1 MLDPKLIKEKPE
13 MIRNMLKSR
22 AVEFDLD
29 ELIKTDEKRREF
41 IIKTDELRKKK
52 NQVGIRI
59 SEKKKAKEDAS
70 SILAEM
76 KNISS
81 ELTKLE
87 SEQEEIENKYLKLA
101 STIPNL
107 VHESVPIGI
116 DDSANIEIKK
126 WGNIP
131 KFDFKVKD
139 HIDISENLNLVDLER
154 AAKVAGAR
162 FYYLKND
169 LVRLNQALINFGLDF
184 LAEKGYSLIQ
194 PPYMINRESME
205 GAVIAEDF
213 EEVIYKIQ
221 DEDLYMIG
229 TSEHAMAAMHSKEII
244 EGKNIPMKYAG
255 ISPCFRKEA
264 GAHGRDQKGIFRVHQ
279 FDKIEQ
285 FVFSKPEDSWKEHEK
300 LLAVAEEFY
309 QKLEIPYRVMLLSTG
324 DIGKIS
330 AKTYDIEAW
339 MAGQNA
345 YREIVSC
352 SNCLEYQARR
362 LKIRF
367 RDKTNE
373 DTQYIHTLNSTLIA
387 TTRVLVSIMEN
398 FQTKEGH
405 IRIPQGFTAIYGK
418 SERDIL
424 TYPYIL
430 DLKFVKNWHAEKVE

>member
-13 MIRNMLKSR
+13 IIRNMLKSR

-29 ELIKTDEKRREF
+29 GLIESDQKRREF

-52 NQVGIRI
+52 NQIAITI
-59 SEKKKAKEDAS
+59 SEKKKAGEDAS
-70 SILAEM
+70 SIFIEM
-76 KNISS
+76 KNISN

-87 SEQEEIENKYLKLA
+87 SQQEDIEKKYLKLA

-107 VHESVPIGI
+107 IHESVPIGI
-116 DDSANIEIKK
+116 DDSVNKEIKK

-131 KFDFKVKD
+131 KFDFKIKD
-139 HIDISENLNLVDLER
+139 HIDISEDLNLVDLER

-184 LAEKGYSLIQ
+184 LAEKGYSLVQ

-213 EEVIYKIQ
+213 EEVIYKVQ
-221 DEDLYMIG
+221 EEDLYMIG

-244 EGKNIPMKYAG
+244 EGKDIPMKYAG

-285 FVFSKPEDSWKEHEK
+285 FIFSRPEDSWKEHEK
-300 LLAVAEEFY
+300 MLAVAEEFY

-373 DTQYIHTLNSTLIA
+373 DTQYVHTLNSTLIA
-387 TTRVLVSIMEN
+387 TTRVLVAIMEN
-398 FQTKEGH
+398 FQTKDGH
-405 IRIPQGFTAIYGK
+405 IRIPQ
-418 SERDIL
+418 IL
-424 TYPYIL
+424 QRYMGNQKEI
-430 DLKFVKNWHAEKVE
+430 

>member
-13 MIRNMLKSR
+13 IIRNMLKSR
-22 AVEFDLD
+22 AVEFDL
-29 ELIKTDEKRREF
+29 EGLIESDQKRREF

-52 NQVGIRI
+52 NQVAIAI
-59 SEKKKAKEDAS
+59 SEKKKAGDDAS
-70 SILAEM
+70 TILIEM
-76 KNISS
+76 KNISN

-87 SEQEEIENKYLKLA
+87 SEQVDIEKKYLKLA

-107 VHESVPIGI
+107 IHDSVPVGI
-116 DDSANIEIKK
+116 DDSSNKEIKK

-131 KFDFKVKD
+131 KFDFKIKD
-139 HIDISENLNLVDLER
+139 HIDISEDLDLVDLER

-169 LVRLNQALINFGLDF
+169 LVRLNQALIHFGLDF
-184 LAEKGYSLIQ
+184 LTEKGYSLIQ

-213 EEVIYKIQ
+213 EEVIYKVQ
-221 DEDLYMIG
+221 EEDLYMIG

-244 EGKNIPMKYAG
+244 EGKKIPMKYAG
-255 ISPCFRKEA
+255 VSPCFRKEA

-285 FVFSKPEDSWKEHEK
+285 FIFSKPEDSWKEHEK
-300 LLAVAEEFY
+300 MLAVAEEFY

-373 DTQYIHTLNSTLIA
+373 DTQYVHTLNSTLIA
-387 TTRVLVSIMEN
+387 TTRVLVAIMEN
-398 FQTKEGH
+398 FQTKDGH
-405 IRIPQGFTAIYGK
+405 IRIPQVLQSYMGNQKEI
-418 SERDIL
+418 
-424 TYPYIL
+424 
-430 DLKFVKNWHAEKVE
+430 

>member
-13 MIRNMLKSR
+13 MIKNMLKSR
-22 AVEFDLD
+22 VVEFDL
-29 ELIKTDEKRREF
+29 EGLIESDQKRREF
-41 IIKTDELRKKK
+41 IIKTDDLRKRK
-52 NQVGIRI
+52 NQIAITI
-59 SEKKKAKEDAS
+59 SEKKKAGQDIS

-76 KNISS
+76 KNISN
-81 ELTKLE
+81 ELTKLD
-87 SEQEEIENKYLKLA
+87 SEQEEIEKKYLKLA
-101 STIPNL
+101 STIPNV
-107 VHESVPIGI
+107 VHESVPIGP
-116 DDSANIEIKK
+116 DDSANKEIKK

-139 HIDISENLNLVDLER
+139 HIDISEDLDLVDLER

-169 LVRLNQALINFGLDF
+169 LVRLNQALIHFGLDF
-184 LAEKGYSLIQ
+184 LAQKGYSLVQ
-194 PPYMINRESME
+194 PPYMINREAME

-213 EEVIYKIQ
+213 EEVIYKVEE
-221 DEDLYMIG
+221 EDLYMIG

-244 EGKNIPMKYAG
+244 EGKNIPLKYAG

-285 FVFSKPEDSWKEHEK
+285 FIFSKPEDSWKEHEK
-300 LLAVAEEFY
+300 MLVVAEEFY

-345 YREIVSC
+345 YREVVSC

-373 DTQYIHTLNSTLIA
+373 DTQYVHTLNSTLIA
-387 TTRVLVSIMEN
+387 TTRVLVAIMEN
-398 FQTKEGH
+398 FQTKDGH
-405 IRIPQGFTAIYGK
+405 IRIPQVLQSYMGNQKEI
-418 SERDIL
+418 
-424 TYPYIL
+424 
-430 DLKFVKNWHAEKVE
+430 

>member
-13 MIRNMLKSR
+13 VIKDMLKARS
-22 AVEFDLD
+22 VEFDL
-29 ELIKTDEKRREF
+29 EGLIDSDQKRREF
-41 IIKTDELRKKK
+41 ITKTDELRKKK
-52 NQVGIRI
+52 NQVALNI
-59 SEKKKAKEDAS
+59 SEKKKKGEDIS

-76 KNISS
+76 KSVSEELS
-81 ELTKLE
+81 ELE
-87 SEQEEIENKYLKLA
+87 VDQNNIEKKYLKLA
-101 STIPNL
+101 TSIPNL
-107 VHESVPIGI
+107 IHESVPIGE
-116 DDSANIEIKK
+116 DDESNKEIKK

-131 KFDFKVKD
+131 EFDFKIKD
-139 HIDISENLNLVDLER
+139 HIDISEDLDLVDLER

-184 LAEKGYSLIQ
+184 LREKGYSVVQ

-213 EEVIYKIQ
+213 EEVIYKIDNQ
-221 DEDLYMIG
+221 DLYMIG

-244 EGKNIPMKYAG
+244 EGKDIPKKYAG

-300 LLAVAEEFY
+300 LLSIAEEFY

-324 DIGKIS
+324 DTGNIS

-373 DTQYIHTLNSTLIA
+373 DTQYVHTLNSTLIA
-387 TTRVLVSIMEN
+387 TTRVLVAIMEN
-398 FQTKEGH
+398 FQTKDGH
-405 IRIPQGFTAIYGK
+405 IRIPEVLQGYMGNQKEI
-418 SERDIL
+418 
-424 TYPYIL
+424 
-430 DLKFVKNWHAEKVE
+430 

>member
-13 MIRNMLKSR
+13 IIRDMLKSR

-29 ELIKTDEKRREF
+29 GLIESDQKRREF

-52 NQVGIRI
+52 NQVAMVI
-59 SEKKKAKEDAS
+59 SEKKKAGEDAS
-70 SILAEM
+70 SILTEM
-76 KNISS
+76 KNIST
-81 ELTKLE
+81 ELTELE
-87 SEQEEIENKYLKLA
+87 SDQEEIEKKYLKLA

-107 VHESVPIGI
+107 VDKSVPIGP
-116 DDSANIEIKK
+116 DESANKEIKK
-126 WGNIP
+126 WGDIP
-131 KFDFKVKD
+131 KFDFKIKD
-139 HIDISENLNLVDLER
+139 HIDISEDLNLVDLER

-169 LVRLNQALINFGLDF
+169 LVRLNQALIHFGLDF
-184 LAEKGYSLIQ
+184 LAEKGYSLVQ

-213 EEVIYKIQ
+213 EEVIYKVQ
-221 DEDLYMIG
+221 EEDLYMIG

-255 ISPCFRKEA
+255 VSPCFRKEA

-285 FVFSKPEDSWKEHEK
+285 FIFSKPEDSWKEHEK
-300 LLAVAEEFY
+300 MLEIAEEFY
-309 QKLEIPYRVMLLSTG
+309 QKLGIPYRVMLLSTG

-387 TTRVLVSIMEN
+387 TTRVLVAIMEN
-398 FQTKEGH
+398 FQTKDGH
-405 IRIPQGFTAIYGK
+405 IRIPQVLQSYMGNQKEI
-418 SERDIL
+418 
-424 TYPYIL
+424 
-430 DLKFVKNWHAEKVE
+430 

>member
-13 MIRNMLKSR
+13 MIKNMLKSR
-22 AVEFDLD
+22 VVEFDL
-29 ELIKTDEKRREF
+29 EGLIESDQKRREF

-52 NQVGIRI
+52 NQIAITI
-59 SEKKKAKEDAS
+59 SEKKKAGQDAS

-76 KNISS
+76 KNISN
-81 ELTKLE
+81 ELTKLD
-87 SEQEEIENKYLKLA
+87 SEQEEIEKKYLKLA
-101 STIPNL
+101 STIPNV
-107 VHESVPIGI
+107 VHESVPIGP
-116 DDSANIEIKK
+116 DDSANKEIKK

-139 HIDISENLNLVDLER
+139 HIDISEELNLVDLER

-169 LVRLNQALINFGLDF
+169 LVRLNQALIHFGLDF
-184 LAEKGYSLIQ
+184 LAQKGYSLVQ
-194 PPYMINRESME
+194 PPYMINREAME

-213 EEVIYKIQ
+213 EEVIYKVEE
-221 DEDLYMIG
+221 EDLYMIG

-244 EGKNIPMKYAG
+244 EGKNIPLKYAG

-285 FVFSKPEDSWKEHEK
+285 FIFSKPEDSWKEHEK
-300 LLAVAEEFY
+300 MLAVAEEFY

-345 YREIVSC
+345 YREVVSC

-373 DTQYIHTLNSTLIA
+373 DTQYVHTLNSTLIA
-387 TTRVLVSIMEN
+387 TTRVLVAIMEN
-398 FQTKEGH
+398 FQTKDGH
-405 IRIPQGFTAIYGK
+405 IRIPQVLQSYMGNQKEI
-418 SERDIL
+418 
-424 TYPYIL
+424 
-430 DLKFVKNWHAEKVE
+430 

>member
-13 MIRNMLKSR
+13 IIRNMLKSR
-22 AVEFDLD
+22 AVQFDLD
-29 ELIKTDEKRREF
+29 ALIESDQKRREF
-41 IIKTDELRKKK
+41 IIKTDDLRKKK
-52 NQVGIRI
+52 NQIAVII
-59 SEKKKAKEDAS
+59 SEKKKGGEDIS
-70 SILAEM
+70 PILAEM
-76 KNISS
+76 KNISN

-87 SEQEEIENKYLKLA
+87 SEQENVENKYLKLA

-107 VHESVPIGI
+107 VHESVPIGM
-116 DDSANIEIKK
+116 DDSANEEIKK
-126 WGNIP
+126 WGDIP
-131 KFDFKVKD
+131 KFDFKIKD
-139 HIDISENLNLVDLER
+139 HIDISEDLNLVDLER

-169 LVRLNQALINFGLDF
+169 LVRLNQALIHFGLDF
-184 LAEKGYSLIQ
+184 LAEKGYSLVQ

-221 DEDLYMIG
+221 EEDLYMIG

-244 EGKNIPMKYAG
+244 EGKDIPMKYAG

-285 FVFSKPEDSWKEHEK
+285 FIFSKPEDSWKEHEK
-300 LLAVAEEFY
+300 MLAIAEEFY

-324 DIGKIS
+324 DMGKIS

-373 DTQYIHTLNSTLIA
+373 DTQYVHTLNSTLIA
-387 TTRVLVSIMEN
+387 TTRVLVAIMEN
-398 FQTKEGH
+398 FQTKDGH
-405 IRIPQGFTAIYGK
+405 VRIPEVLQKYMGNQKEI
-418 SERDIL
+418 
-424 TYPYIL
+424 
-430 DLKFVKNWHAEKVE
+430 

>member
-13 MIRNMLKSR
+13 VIKDMLKARS
-22 AVEFDLD
+22 VEFDL
-29 ELIKTDEKRREF
+29 EGLIDSDQKRREL
-41 IIKTDELRKKK
+41 ITKTDELRKKK
-52 NQVGIRI
+52 NQVALNI
-59 SEKKKAKEDAS
+59 SEKKKKGEDIS

-76 KNISS
+76 KSVS
-81 ELTKLE
+81 EQLSKLE
-87 SEQEEIENKYLKLA
+87 VEQNNIEKKYLKLA
-101 STIPNL
+101 TSIPNL
-107 VHESVPIGI
+107 IHESVPIGE
-116 DDSANIEIKK
+116 DDESNKEIKK

-131 KFDFKVKD
+131 EFDFKIKD
-139 HIDISENLNLVDLER
+139 HIDISEDLDLVDLER

-184 LAEKGYSLIQ
+184 LREKGYCVVQ

-213 EEVIYKIQ
+213 EEVIYKIDNQ
-221 DEDLYMIG
+221 DLYMIG

-244 EGKNIPMKYAG
+244 EGKDIPKKYAG

-300 LLAVAEEFY
+300 LLSIAEEFY

-324 DIGKIS
+324 DTGNIS

-373 DTQYIHTLNSTLIA
+373 DTQYVHTLNSTLIA
-387 TTRVLVSIMEN
+387 TTRVLVAIMEN
-398 FQTKEGH
+398 FQTKDGH
-405 IRIPQGFTAIYGK
+405 IQIPEVLQGYMGNQKEI
-418 SERDIL
+418 
-424 TYPYIL
+424 
-430 DLKFVKNWHAEKVE
+430 